1 MEPNIVYQPSYTP
14 KVTHPNPGERVLRP
28 QMLKCKCCGT
38 ERPAHDFRTDK
49 RSKTGYALICKAC
62 ETQRKKNALAK
73 AGAAISADI
82 RQRSL
87 ESFTPVELMKEL
99 RRRGYDGELTVTERK
114 TVRLRDL

>member
-1 MEPNIVYQPSYTP
+1 MQQIIKQRTTFFQQEVTPPST
-14 KVTHPNPGERVLRP
+14 GERNLRP
-28 QMLKCKCCGT
+28 QVLKCKCCGT
-38 ERPAHDFRTDK
+38 ERPAHDFRTDR

-62 ETQRKKNALAK
+62 ETQKRKNAIAK
-73 AGAAISADI
+73 SGAVVADI

-87 ESFTPVELMKEL
+87 EDYTPVELMKEL

>member
-14 KVTHPNPGERVLRP
+14 KVTPPNPGERILRP
-28 QMLKCKCCGT
+28 QTLKCKCCGM

-49 RSKTGYALICKAC
+49 RSKTGYALTCKAC

-73 AGAAISADI
+73 AGAAISSGI